1 MQLEINAFVSSLGGD
16 SDCDPGALDR
26 VRETVRSLAENLA
39 ALNLGIILEVRD
51 VQRSQTV
58 ARIIHADALTR

>member
-1 MQLEINAFVSSLGGD
+1 MQLEINAFVSSLSSE
-16 SDCDPGALDR
+16 SDYDPGALDR
-26 VRETVRSLAENLA
+26 VRETVRSLAESLA

-58 ARIIHADALTR
+58 TRIIHADALTR

>member
-1 MQLEINAFVSSLGGD
+1 MQLEINAFVSSLGSD
-16 SDCDPGALDR
+16 SDWDPNALDQ

-58 ARIIHADALTR
+58 ARIIHADALIR

>member
-1 MQLEINAFVSSLGGD
+1 MQLEINAFVSSLGSD
-16 SDCDPGALDR
+16 SDWDTSALDQ